1 MPEVDIGFNQE
12 GEEILRNDD
21 VILSVEGLSKG
32 YQELKA
38 VNGISFSVHKGE
50 VFGLL
55 GPNGAGKTTTIKM
68 LCGLLKADAG
78 SVTLNGI
85 SISSNYEHVKN
96 MIGLCPQEII
106 VWELLTCLE
115 QLKFMGMSYDMP
127 SKAASLK
134 AESLLQSLGLW
145 EKRNKLA
152 RTLSG
157 GMQRRLNIALAL
169 IHDPE
174 LIILDEPQA
183 GLDPQSRILVRDFI
197 RQLARQKT
205 VILTTHDMDEAD
217 RLADRIAI
225 IDHGSILL
233 VDTPEKLK
241 MRSGEG
247 DILQIRVNGLSKD
260 LAAEILNSMPSGLAE
275 KKYSDGFLFLG
286 AEDLLELIPTVNRI
300 LKTYNIC
307 PEDMTIRKRTLEDAF
322 IALTGRGLRE

>member
-1 MPEVDIGFNQE
+1 M
-12 GEEILRNDD
+12 RNDD
-21 VILSVEGLSKG
+21 VLLSVEGLRKR
-32 YQELKA
+32 YKELKA
-38 VNGISFSVHKGE
+38 VDGISFSVHRGE

-78 SVTLNGI
+78 CVTLNGI
-85 SISSNYEHVKN
+85 PMSSDYGRIKN

-106 VWELLTCLE
+106 IWELLTCLE
-115 QLKFMGMSYDMP
+115 QLKFMGMSYGLS
-127 SKAASLK
+127 SKAASNK
-134 AESLLQSLGLW
+134 AENLLQSLGLW
-145 EKRNKLA
+145 DKRNKPA

-197 RQLARQKT
+197 RQLAKQKT

-217 RLADRIAI
+217 RLADRVAI
-225 IDHGSILL
+225 IDHGRIL
-233 VDTPEKLK
+233 VIDTPEKLK
-241 MRSGEG
+241 ARSGEG
-247 DILQIRVNGLSKD
+247 DILRIRVNGLSKD
-260 LAAEILNSMPSGLAE
+260 LAAKILNSMPTGLTE
-275 KKYSDGFLFLG
+275 KKYTDGFLFLG
-286 AEDLLELIPTVNRI
+286 ADDLLELIPTVSRI
-300 LKTYNIC
+300 LKTYYIH
-307 PEDMTIRKRTLEDAF
+307 PEDITIRKRTLEDAF